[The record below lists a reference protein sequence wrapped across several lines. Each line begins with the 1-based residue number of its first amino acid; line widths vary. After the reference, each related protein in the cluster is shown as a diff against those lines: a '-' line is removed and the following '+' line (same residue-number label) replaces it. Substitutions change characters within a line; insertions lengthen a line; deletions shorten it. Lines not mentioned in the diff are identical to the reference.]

1 MQLYNTAYQW
11 WVMGGQRGLDGWGQ
25 KAALWHAPWAH
36 TGRINNC
43 LALVHKSPD
52 WCPCCCH
59 TSEGELML
67 GHLNQGKWR
76 WCHSGPPF
84 WLWYHQQNK
93 SGHSCPQRCLLTSGK
108 GEWDRE
114 RGGRN
119 LWWQENTVDMRHLCL
134 HDSVDRTR
142 WIHVSSLPSH
152 YSGHCKK
159 HSCQ

>member
-1 MQLYNTAYQW
+1 
-11 WVMGGQRGLDGWGQ
+11 MGGQRGLDGWGQ

-43 LALVHKSPD
+43 LALVYKSPD

-114 RGGRN
+114 RGGGK
-119 LWWQENTVDMRHLCL
+119 LVMT
-134 HDSVDRTR
+134 
-142 WIHVSSLPSH
+142 
-152 YSGHCKK
+152 GK
-159 HSCQ
+159 HSRYAASLLAWLSGQNTMDTCVKLAFPLFRSLQKAQLSIIHGLLFWY